1 MDRQVQL
8 FLTGRQRDPEG
19 NETVTE
25 LSAEAECFERNGSLY
40 ILYQERA
47 EDGVLTK
54 NMIKWKGGVLE
65 LTKKGSV
72 NTCMTFEPGHEHMT
86 NYATPLGI
94 LRFGILTDSVE
105 SRMEGNSMKIT
116 ADYTLTESG
125 RMISQCNISIKIHNF
140 KVIG

>member
-8 FLTGRQRDPEG
+8 ILTGRQRDPEG

-54 NMIKWKGGVLE
+54 NMLKWKGHILE

-72 NTCMTFEPGHEHMT
+72 NTCMTFEPGREHAT
-86 NYATPLGI
+86 DYATPFGL
-94 LRFGILTDSVE
+94 LHLGILTDSVDV
-105 SRMEGNSMKIT
+105 RLEGNNMEII

-125 RMISQCNISIKIHNF
+125 RMISQCNISIKIL
-140 KVIG
+140 KTQK